1 MIANDIQPMSTSP
14 ITKDTSLKNNP
25 NLRWALI
32 GIWVFVV
39 LYTFMVLGA
48 VLSPQFPSFQSSN
61 MMRLI
66 LGLPALLQLG
76 IDYGVDFLLMIGF
89 SVIGGVLI
97 VRRSDDWFAIFT
109 SLFLIIFGVRVTN
122 LANSIAITPGYETT
136 GGLILALGDIGIV
149 LFSMLFPDGK
159 FVPRWL
165 KFLAPLLV
173 ISMLGIY
180 IFPNSPFFWNTMG
193 RSNYLIVTTG
203 WYVIG
208 LIASVYRY
216 FRRATLAQKQ
226 QIRWAFIG
234 TMGPFSWFL
243 LFQVL
248 QNFIP
253 AFDDTSLLATGF
265 QIVARLAGIFL
276 FLMLP
281 LFVTIAIAQ
290 AKLFDI
296 DLLINRSIVYGIL
309 TVGLG
314 LAFGLLFGLVSLIF
328 KNFHQ
333 GDQSFMVAIVFSVSA
348 GALFQP
354 ARKKLQRFVDRFFYH
369 IQIDY
374 QKTPAELRAES
385 ETIVTGKTL
394 ASYRDLKLI
403 GRGGMAEVYSATS
416 PKSRKAVAIKVLRA
430 ALAEDEQFRKRFMR
444 EAKIVSGLEHPN
456 IVHMTDFGN
465 EDNVYYIVMDLL
477 SGPDLN
483 GLLRESGPL
492 SVNKTVGLLRDVAG
506 ALDYAHQNGLVH
518 RDIKPS
524 NVMLDSSTNPA
535 RAVLTDF
542 GIAKITDAHTQI
554 TNTGMVG
561 TFDYMAPEQIQAST
575 DVGGRADV
583 YALGVMTYQM
593 ITGRLPFE
601 RPNTGALLLAHLNAP
616 RPDAR
621 ELVHD
626 LPRHISHAIQQAMD
640 KDPQVRFATAGDFVN
655 VLMSTV

>member
-1 MIANDIQPMSTSP
+1 MSTSP
-14 ITKDTSLKNNP
+14 ITNETSLKNRP
-25 NLRWALI
+25 NLRWVLI
-32 GIWVFVV
+32 GTWVAVV
-39 LYTFMVLGA
+39 LYTTMVLGSI
-48 VLSPQFPSFQSSN
+48 LSPQFPSFQNSN
-61 MMRLI
+61 MMQLL
-66 LGLPALLQLG
+66 LGIPVLLQLG
-76 IDYGVDFLLMIGF
+76 VEYGVDFLLMLGF
-89 SVIGGVLI
+89 SIIGGILI

-122 LANSIAITPGYETT
+122 LANSIATTPGYETT

-180 IFPNSPFFWNTMG
+180 MFPNSPFFWDTMSK
-193 RSNYLIVTTG
+193 SNYLLVTTS

-208 LIASVYRY
+208 LVSSVYRY
-216 FRRATLAQKQ
+216 FKQATLAQKQ

-234 TMGPFSWFL
+234 TMGPFLWFL
-243 LFQVL
+243 IFQVL
-248 QNFIP
+248 QDFIP
-253 AFDDTSLLATGF
+253 SFSDTSLLATSF
-265 QIVARLAGIFL
+265 QIVSRLAGIFM

-290 AKLFDI
+290 ARLFDI
-296 DLLINRSIVYGIL
+296 DLLINRSLVYGIL
-309 TVGLG
+309 TVGLV
-314 LAFGLLFGLVSLIF
+314 LAFGLLFFLVSSIF
-328 KNFHQ
+328 RNFHT

-374 QKTPAELRAES
+374 QKTPAEIRAES
-385 ETIVTGKTL
+385 ETIVTGTTL
-394 ASYRDLKLI
+394 SSYRDLKLI

-416 PKSRKAVAIKVLRA
+416 PTSRKAVAIKVLRA

-444 EAKIVSGLEHPN
+444 EAQIVSGLEHPN

-483 GLLRESGPL
+483 SLLKKERQLSLSRTVDLLRG
-492 SVNKTVGLLRDVAG
+492 VAD

-524 NVMLDSSTNPA
+524 NVMLDSSTTPA

-542 GIAKITDAHTQI
+542 GIAKISGAHTRI
-554 TNTGMVG
+554 TNSGMVG
-561 TFDYMAPEQIQAST
+561 TFDYIAPEQIQASANV
-575 DVGGRADV
+575 DGRADV
-583 YALGVMTYQM
+583 YSLGVMTYQM
-593 ITGRLPFE
+593 ITGKLPFE

-626 LPRHISHAIQQAMD
+626 LPRHISHTIQQAMD
-640 KDPQVRFATAGDFVN
+640 KDPQVRFATAGDFLTRLAVP
-655 VLMSTV
+655 

>member
-1 MIANDIQPMSTSP
+1 MSTNP
-14 ITKDTSLKNNP
+14 LTNDNSLKNRP
-25 NLRWALI
+25 NLRWALV
-32 GIWVFVV
+32 GVWTFVV

-48 VLSPQFPSFQSSN
+48 VLSPQFPSFQNSS

-66 LGLPALLQLG
+66 LGIPTLIQLVIG
-76 IDYGVDFLLMIGF
+76 YGVDFLLMFGF
-89 SVIGGVLI
+89 AIIGGVLI

-109 SLFLIIFGVRVTN
+109 SLFLIIFGVRITN
-122 LANSIAITPGYETT
+122 LANTIALTPGYETS

-149 LFSMLFPDGK
+149 LFSMLFPDGR

-165 KFLAPLLV
+165 KFLAPLLIV
-173 ISMLGIY
+173 SMLGIY
-180 IFPNSPFFWNTMG
+180 IFPTAPFFWGTMG
-193 RSNYLIVTTG
+193 RSRYLILTTA
-203 WYVIG
+203 WYTIG
-208 LIASVYRY
+208 IVASVYRY
-216 FRRATLAQKQ
+216 FRHSTLAQKQ

-234 TMGPFSWFL
+234 TMGPFLWFL
-243 LFQVL
+243 IFQVL
-248 QNFIP
+248 QDFIP
-253 AFDDTSLLATGF
+253 LFSSESIWGSGF
-265 QIVARLAGIFL
+265 QIVSRLAGIFL

-290 AKLFDI
+290 ARLFDI
-296 DLLINRSIVYGIL
+296 DLLINRSIVYGFL
-309 TVGLG
+309 TIGLG
-314 LAFGLLFGLVSLIF
+314 LSFGLIFSLLSLVFRNI
-328 KNFHQ
+328 HQ
-333 GDQSFMVAIVFSVSA
+333 SDQSFLIAIVFAVFA

-374 QKTPAELRAES
+374 QKTPAEVRAES
-385 ETIVTGKTL
+385 ETIITGTTL
-394 ASYRDLKLI
+394 SSYHDLKLI

-416 PKSRKAVAIKVLRA
+416 PKSRRSVAIKVLRA

-444 EAKIVSGLEHPN
+444 EAQIVSGLEHPN
-456 IVHMTDFGN
+456 IVRMMDFGN
-465 EDNVYYIVMDLL
+465 EENVYYIVMELL

-483 GLLRESGPL
+483 GLLREQGPL
-492 SVNKTVGLLRDVAG
+492 SINKTVEVLRGVAD

-542 GIAKITDAHTQI
+542 GIAKMTDAHTQI

-561 TFDYMAPEQIQAST
+561 TFDYIAPEQIQASANV
-575 DVGGRADV
+575 DGRADV

-593 ITGRLPFE
+593 LTGRLPFE
-601 RPNTGALLLAHLNAP
+601 RPNTGAILLAHLNAP

-621 ELVHD
+621 EIVPG
-626 LPRHISHAIQQAMD
+626 LPRHISYAVQQAMD
-640 KDPQVRFATAGDFVN
+640 KDPNIRFATAGDFVN
-655 VLMSTV
+655 VLAS

>member
-1 MIANDIQPMSTSP
+1 MSTSP
-14 ITKDTSLKNNP
+14 ITHETSLKNRP

-32 GIWVFVV
+32 GIWMVVVF
-39 LYTFMVLGA
+39 YTAMVLGA

-61 MMRLI
+61 MMQLL
-66 LGLPALLQLG
+66 LGIPALLQLV
-76 IDYGVDFLLMIGF
+76 IEYGVDFLLMLGF
-89 SVIGGVLI
+89 CVIGGILI

-109 SLFLIIFGVRVTN
+109 SLFLILFGVRVTN
-122 LANSIAITPGYETT
+122 LANSIAITPGYETS
-136 GGLILALGDIGIV
+136 GGLILALADIGIV

-165 KFLAPLLV
+165 KFIAPFLI

-180 IFPNSPFFWNTMG
+180 IFPNAPFHWNTMSKTG
-193 RSNYLIVTTG
+193 YLIVTTS
-203 WYVIG
+203 WYIVGI
-208 LIASVYRY
+208 IASIYRY
-216 FRRATLAQKQ
+216 YHHATLTQKQ
-226 QIRWAFIG
+226 QIRWAGIG
-234 TMGPFSWFL
+234 VMGPFSWFL
-243 LFQVL
+243 IFQVL
-248 QNFIP
+248 QNVVPVFS
-253 AFDDTSLLATGF
+253 DQSLWATGF
-265 QIVARLAGIFL
+265 QIVSRLAGIFL

-296 DLLINRSIVYGIL
+296 DLLINRSIVYGFL

-314 LAFGLLFGLVSLIF
+314 LAFGLIFSLLSVIST
-328 KNFHQ
+328 NVHQ
-333 GDQSFMVAIVFSVSA
+333 GDQSFMVAIVFAVVA
-348 GALFQP
+348 GAGFQP

-369 IQIDY
+369 INIDY
-374 QKTPAELRAES
+374 QKTPAEIRAES
-385 ETIVTGKTL
+385 ETIITGTTL
-394 ASYRDLKLI
+394 SSYRDLKLI

-444 EAKIVSGLEHPN
+444 EAQVVSALEHPN
-456 IVHMTDFGN
+456 IVRMTDFGN
-465 EDNVYYIVMDLL
+465 EGDVYYIVMELL

-483 GLLRESGPL
+483 RLLKEEGRL
-492 SVNKTVGLLRDVAG
+492 SVSKTVDLLSGIAS
-506 ALDYAHQNGLVH
+506 ALDYAHQSGLVH

-524 NVMLDSSTNPA
+524 NVMLDSSTDPS
-535 RAVLTDF
+535 RSVLTDF
-542 GIAKITDAHTQI
+542 GIAKLTGAHTRI

-561 TFDYMAPEQIQAST
+561 TFDYIAPEQIQASA
-575 DVGGRADV
+575 DVDGRADV

-593 ITGRLPFE
+593 LTGRLPFE

-626 LPRHISHAIQQAMD
+626 LPRHVSFAIQQAMD
-640 KDPQVRFATAGDFVN
+640 KNASARYATAGDF
-655 VLMSTV
+655 LSMLAS